1 MKTYVLKIRY
11 NPDTEEVESIYEY
24 LEQDEMSFEIGD
36 ETIEV
41 SEEMAKYI
49 DGSVLGLAQEIKP
62 LAGFEAKI

>member
-1 MKTYVLKIRY
+1 MKTYVLKIIY

-49 DGSVLGLAQEIKP
+49 DGSVLGLA
-62 LAGFEAKI
+62 